1 MTDSTFSKQVEKLQ
15 DAQDRLK
22 KFGDL
27 LEKID
32 VTDSNIKALWRE
44 IYENATADR
53 ERASMLYT
61 DIFMDVKGSP
71 EKHGLYGVQMSKYL
85 ERMCK
90 SNDQLIRL
98 AEMIDR
104 AQRNASVVDSED
116 IFAKISEG

>member
-1 MTDSTFSKQVEKLQ
+1 MTDSTFSKQVDKLQ
-15 DAQDRLK
+15 TTQDKLK
-22 KFGDL
+22 RFGDL

-32 VTDSNIKALWRE
+32 AADSNIKALWHE
-44 IYENATADR
+44 IYENAAGDR

-71 EKHGLYGVQMSKYL
+71 EKHALYGVQLTKYL

-90 SNDQLIRL
+90 SNDQLLRL

-104 AQRNASVVDSED
+104 SNRDASAMDTDD
-116 IFAKISEG
+116 IFTKISEG

>member
-1 MTDSTFSKQVEKLQ
+1 MDSTFSKQTDELQ
-15 DAQDRLK
+15 KTQERLR

-27 LEKID
+27 LDRIAS
-32 VTDSNIKALWRE
+32 TDENIKALWIE
-44 IYENATADR
+44 IYENATTDR

-71 EKHGLYGVQMSKYL
+71 EKHGLYGVQMTKYL

-98 AEMIDR
+98 AEMIER
-104 AQRNASVVDSED
+104 AESNAIEINTDD
-116 IFAKISEG
+116 IFSKIKEE